1 MHLTSNL
8 LLIQTLPRLLVSV
21 ITLGTMAMYAL
32 EGNFQASLSFIW
44 SLKCCERFK
53 LVRMFHPLKAI
64 LRNKK
69 TARLETQREVLL
81 LSETCFQKKKKK
93 TEKEEKVSTL
103 VG

>member
-1 MHLTSNL
+1 ML
-8 LLIQTLPRLLVSV
+8 LVQTLPRLLVSI
-21 ITLGTMAMYAL
+21 ITQGTMAMYAL

-44 SLKCCERFK
+44 SLKCCARFK

-81 LSETCFQKKKKK
+81 LSATCFQKKKKKK

>member
-1 MHLTSNL
+1 
-8 LLIQTLPRLLVSV
+8 
-21 ITLGTMAMYAL
+21 MAMYAL
-32 EGNFQASLSFIW
+32 EGNFQASLSFIR

-81 LSETCFQKKKKK
+81 LSATCIQRKKKKK

>member
-1 MHLTSNL
+1 
-8 LLIQTLPRLLVSV
+8 
-21 ITLGTMAMYAL
+21 MAMYAL

-69 TARLETQREVLL
+69 TAQLETQREVLL
-81 LSETCFQKKKKK
+81 LSATCIKKKKK
-93 TEKEEKVSTL
+93 RKKKKKKNIKRRNPVESCGLDYTI
-103 VG
+103 G